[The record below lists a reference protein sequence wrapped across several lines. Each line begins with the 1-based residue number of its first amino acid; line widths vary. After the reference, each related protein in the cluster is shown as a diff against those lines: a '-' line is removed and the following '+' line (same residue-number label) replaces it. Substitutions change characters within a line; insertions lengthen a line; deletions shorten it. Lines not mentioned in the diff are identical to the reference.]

1 MSVATRWASRVAV
14 SVPSMVLLCLMT
26 LGVLSASVQAVR
38 AAGSAAAA
46 AGDPAVE
53 ARVQRLGAEL
63 RCLVCQNQTV
73 ADSSAG
79 LAEDLRREMRTMIAR
94 GDSDRQ
100 ILDFMTAR
108 YGDFVLYRPPV
119 KGTTMLLWAGP
130 ALLLV
135 AGVVSLGLAL
145 RRRVRLSD
153 DRFEPEPHDPRAD
166 DPSAGREGSMR

>member
-1 MSVATRWASRVAV
+1 MSVTTRWASCVAV
-14 SVPSMVLLCLMT
+14 TVPSMILSCLMM
-26 LGVLSASVQAVR
+26 LGLGSASVQPVR
-38 AAGSAAAA
+38 AAGSAASA

-119 KGTTMLLWAGP
+119 KSTTMLLWAGP

-153 DRFEPEPHDPRAD
+153 DRFEPDPLEQGAD
-166 DPSAGREGSMR
+166 DSNAQREGASR